1 MAGTSGGYYN
11 SRCSLPSA
19 WETRV
24 TGIRNQSAIQY
35 LKVDGL
41 RVRYVGP
48 GEDDTQAATIR
59 SNYPLPAD
67 VPLFYFEVTVLD
79 RGQEGYI
86 GVGLCTDSVLLTRLP
101 GWDPHSY
108 GYHADDGHAFAGSGT
123 GRPYGPGYGVGDVI
137 GVLYDRSSRTIS
149 YFKNGLPLGPAFPDV
164 AESAPLYP
172 CVGLRTR
179 GEEVVVNF
187 GSAGPSAEPFRTDL
201 AALRA
206 TFQRHVLS
214 SIRNTKLPL
223 LATPTPAPAAPPPSF
238 GAAASSPSPL
248 AASPSPATT
257 SAAGL
262 TGAAAAGAATASA
275 AGTGS
280 STAASVVGSSS
291 RPLLPHL
298 LYDYLVHQRYA
309 GTAAA
314 VARDMLRGQPAL
326 GEAELSDMRLRGAV
340 SEAVAGGDV
349 DGALEL
355 LQLHTQ
361 YAQVLA
367 DRPSLDF
374 RLRLQ
379 RFVEMVGAA
388 TTAAAAAAAA
398 GESAAAA
405 GSAGPGAGANGS
417 ASGSAATAAAAME
430 VSSASAPTPTST
442 PAAAPHVTNGA
453 TSSAAA
459 AAGTATAVAHR
470 GGVASTSAG
479 ATGEGAVTAGG
490 SGQAPTTRD
499 ILAYGTQELWGRC
512 RTPADRDLLTDALS
526 LLAFHDPAAS
536 PAGYLLRPA
545 HRAAL
550 AEELDGALLAAA
562 GRPPHSALERLFQQ
576 AACCVAELKRGD
588 HPQALALPDPRVLV
602 LEPPPALSAALAAP
616 PGNLAA
622 EVGAGSAG
630 AGAAA
635 AASGTESMSM

>member
-24 TGIRNQSAIQY
+24 AGIRNQSAMQY
-35 LKVDGL
+35 LKVDGT

-67 VPLFYFEVTVLD
+67 VPLFYFEITVLD
-79 RGQEGYI
+79 RGQDGFI
-86 GVGLCTDSVLLTRLP
+86 GVGLCTDTVLLTRLP

-108 GYHADDGHAFAGSGT
+108 GYHGDDGNAFAGSGT
-123 GRPYGPGYGVGDVI
+123 GRPYGPGYGAGDVI
-137 GVLYDRSSRTIS
+137 GVLYDRSNRSIS
-149 YFKNGLPLGPAFPDV
+149 YFKNGLPLGPAFRDV

-179 GEEVVVNF
+179 GEEVMANF
-187 GSAGPSAEPFRTDL
+187 GGAGPLAEPFRTDL
-201 AALRA
+201 AALRTA
-206 TFQRHVLS
+206 FQRSVLS
-214 SIRNTKLPL
+214 AIRNTKLPL
-223 LATPTPAPAAPPPSF
+223 LAAPAPAPPAAPTS
-238 GAAASSPSPL
+238 AAAAAASPSPL
-248 AASPSPATT
+248 AS
-257 SAAGL
+257 SAP
-262 TGAAAAGAATASA
+262 AAAAAAAATAA
-275 AGTGS
+275 AADPSGS
-280 STAASVVGSSS
+280 STTATAAAASLGAGSSTVTAGGSS

-309 GTAAA
+309 GTAAV

-349 DGALEL
+349 DGALAM
-355 LQLHTQ
+355 LQGHAQ

-388 TTAAAAAAAA
+388 T
-398 GESAAAA
+398 SAAAA
-405 GSAGPGAGANGS
+405 GAGGAAAAGGPNGNGAG
-417 ASGSAATAAAAME
+417 SGSAPAATEAPI
-430 VSSASAPTPTST
+430 VSSASA
-442 PAAAPHVTNGA
+442 AAAPAANGA
-453 TSSAAA
+453 GSAAA
-459 AAGTATAVAHR
+459 AR
-470 GGVASTSAG
+470 NGGVASTSGPGPA
-479 ATGEGAVTAGG
+479 ASGEGAGAVGAV
-490 SGQAPTTRD
+490 PTTRD

-512 RTPADRDLLTDALS
+512 RTAADRDLLTDALS

-550 AEELDGALLAAA
+550 AEELNGALLAAA
-562 GRPPHSALERLFQQ
+562 GRPPHSSLERLFQQ
-576 AACCVAELKRGD
+576 AACCVAELKRAD

-602 LEPPPALSAALAAP
+602 LEPPPALSAALASP
-616 PGNLAA
+616 PGDATVD
-622 EVGAGSAG
+622 VGAGGAGGSGAAG
-630 AGAAA
+630 A
-635 AASGTESMSM
+635 SSTDSMSM